1 MEKGTALLIVDL
13 QNDFCSGGTL
23 AVPDGDDVVPV
34 LNRYIGLFGG
44 QGLPVFAS
52 RDWHPEQSHHFREG
66 GGIWP
71 IHCVQGSLGARFHPD
86 LRLPEDV
93 VVVSK
98 GMDAKEDGF
107 SAFEGVTLDG
117 RDFLGCLREMA
128 VEHLYVGGLAT
139 DYCVKNTV
147 LDALH
152 HGFRVTLLLDAVR
165 GVDLMPGDS
174 ESAIREMV
182 TAGAVIVSLEGLAGE
197 K

>member
-165 GVDLMPGDS
+165 GVDLMSGDS
-174 ESAIREMV
+174 EGAIREMV
-182 TAGAVIVSLEGLAGE
+182 TAGAVTASLEGLTKE
-197 K
+197 E

>member
-182 TAGAVIVSLEGLAGE
+182 TAGTVIVSLEGLAGE

>member
-182 TAGAVIVSLEGLAGE
+182 TAGAVIVSLEGLAG
-197 K
+197 KK

>member
-182 TAGAVIVSLEGLAGE
+182 TAGAVIVSLDGLAGE